1 MTLER
6 HGIPTVAIIT
16 HSFAEYGRRL
26 TRMQKMPQLPLVVVR
41 HPVAAQPEEN
51 VRGDVSSH
59 YNDIVRSLLRE

>member
-6 HGIPTVAIIT
+6 HGIPTVAILT

-26 TRMQKMPQLPLVVVR
+26 TRMQKMPQLPLVAVH
-41 HPVAAQPEEN
+41 HPVAAQPEEQ

-59 YNDIVRSLLRE
+59 YNEIVRSLLRE